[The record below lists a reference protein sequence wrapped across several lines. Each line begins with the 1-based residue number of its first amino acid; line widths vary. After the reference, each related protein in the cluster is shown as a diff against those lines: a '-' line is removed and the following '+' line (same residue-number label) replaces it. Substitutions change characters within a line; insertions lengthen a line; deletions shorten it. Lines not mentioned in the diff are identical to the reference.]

1 MNNLAVIILAAG
13 KGTRMKSDLP
23 KVLHRLDGKP
33 LVQHVIDTVRTL
45 SPAEIVLVVGHRA
58 ELVRETIGDGVKYAL
73 QAEQLGTGHAVAQA
87 ADALKDH
94 RGDVLILYGDMPLLT
109 AETLEKLVA
118 AQAENPS
125 PLTMLT
131 VTADNPR
138 GFGRIVRDSAGNV
151 IAIVEEAD
159 CTPEQLA
166 INELNTGVY
175 CIRAD
180 WLWQTLPKIT
190 LSAKGEYYLTD
201 LVALAVAE
209 GHTIRALTTADLTEA
224 MGINTP
230 QHLAEAEAQLR
241 KRLAADRRRDN
252 YDMCYIERDA

>member
-1 MNNLAVIILAAG
+1 MTNTTNLAVIILAAG
-13 KGTRMKSDLP
+13 KGTRMKSNLP

-45 SPAEIVLVVGHRA
+45 NPTDIVLVVGHRA
-58 ELVRETIGDGVKYAL
+58 ELVREKIGDGVRYVL
-73 QAEQLGTGHAVAQA
+73 QSEQLGTGHAVMQA
-87 ADALKDH
+87 KDALGNR

-109 AETLEKLVA
+109 ATTLEKLVA
-118 AQAENPS
+118 AQTANPH

-131 VTADNPR
+131 VTANNPR

-166 INELNTGVY
+166 ITELNTGVY
-175 CIRAD
+175 CIRAG
-180 WLWQTLPKIT
+180 WLWDALPKIT
-190 LSAKGEYYLTD
+190 LSPKGEYYLTD
-201 LVALAVAE
+201 LVALAVAD
-209 GHTIRALTTADLTEA
+209 GHTVCALSTDNLSET

-230 QHLAEAEAQLR
+230 QHLIEAAMVLKRHPHLPLR
-241 KRLAADRRRDN
+241 GRG
-252 YDMCYIERDA
+252 

>member
-13 KGTRMKSDLP
+13 KGTRMNSDLP
-23 KVLHRLDGKP
+23 KVLHELDGKP
-33 LVQHVIDTVRTL
+33 LVQHVIDTVQMLNPTD
-45 SPAEIVLVVGHRA
+45 IVLVVGHRA
-58 ELVRETIGDGVKYAL
+58 ELVREKIGDGVRYAL
-73 QAEQLGTGHAVAQA
+73 QSGQLGTGHAVAQA

-94 RGDVLILYGDMPLLT
+94 HGDVLILYGDMPLLT
-109 AETLEKLVA
+109 AETVEKLVTA
-118 AQAENPS
+118 HAENAH

-151 IAIVEEAD
+151 IAIVEEVD

-180 WLWQTLPKIT
+180 WLWKTLPKIT

-201 LVALAVAE
+201 LVALAVAD
-209 GHTIRALTTADLTEA
+209 GHTVHALTTDNLVET

-241 KRLAADRRRDN
+241 KRLAEERRRAN
-252 YDMCYIERDA
+252 YDMCYIEQP

>member
-1 MNNLAVIILAAG
+1 MDNFAVIILAAG

-23 KVLHRLDGKP
+23 KVLHLLDGKP
-33 LVQHVIDTVRTL
+33 LVQHVIDTVQTL
-45 SPAEIVLVVGHRA
+45 APAEIVLVVGHRA
-58 ELVRETIGDGVKYAL
+58 ELVRETIGGGVKYVL
-73 QAEQLGTGHAVAQA
+73 QAEQLGTGHAVTQA
-87 ADALKDH
+87 ADALSNH
-94 RGDVLILYGDMPLLT
+94 RGDVLILYGDMPLISP
-109 AETLEKLVA
+109 ATLERLAA
-118 AQAENPS
+118 AQAENPH

-175 CIRAD
+175 CISAD

-201 LVALAVAE
+201 LVALAVAD
-209 GHTIRALTTADLTEA
+209 GHTVRALTTGNLIET

-230 QHLAEAEAQLR
+230 QHLAEAENQLKM
-241 KRLAADRRRDN
+241 KRAK
-252 YDMCYIERDA
+252 